1 MFIDSTWLFDSLE
14 DIYWVLIRDRHAEYF
29 TRLGNEE
36 FSPVFKGPPICVQFS
51 PRFTWERGVAHLARH
66 AAPPTL
72 HQSSRLTTR
81 LKAQETFY
89 TKHLSV
95 PRITPYRGRKSEK

>member
-1 MFIDSTWLFDSLE
+1 MYIVVKEVVPCDVVCS
-14 DIYWVLIRDRHAEYF
+14 RGRHAQYF

-36 FSPVFKGPPICVQFS
+36 FSPVLKRPPICVRFF
-51 PRFTWERGVAHLARH
+51 PRFAWERGVAHLARH

-95 PRITPYRGRKSEK
+95 PRITPYRGSKTEK